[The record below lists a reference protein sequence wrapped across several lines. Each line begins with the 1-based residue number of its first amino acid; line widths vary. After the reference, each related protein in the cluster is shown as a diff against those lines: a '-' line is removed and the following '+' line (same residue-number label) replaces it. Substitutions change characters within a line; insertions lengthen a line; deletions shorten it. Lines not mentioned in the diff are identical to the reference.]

1 MAHPSIAPAAHV
13 YADDDVA
20 TRVTV
25 RPRSRAH
32 LSVVP
37 PANASVTVSVA
48 VSASASALE
57 PVGETFRKLGS
68 MPPAP
73 CDNDELTEDELF
85 AIWVAHLC

>member
-1 MAHPSIAPAAHV
+1 MAHPSFAPVAHV
-13 YADDDVA
+13 YADDEIA

-25 RPRSRAH
+25 RPRSAH
-32 LSVVP
+32 LSLVP
-37 PANASVTVSVA
+37 SANAG
-48 VSASASALE
+48 ASALE